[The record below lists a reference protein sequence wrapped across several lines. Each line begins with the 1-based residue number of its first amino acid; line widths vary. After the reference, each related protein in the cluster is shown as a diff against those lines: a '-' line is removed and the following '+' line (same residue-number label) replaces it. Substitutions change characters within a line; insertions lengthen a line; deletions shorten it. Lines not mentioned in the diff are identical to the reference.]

1 MKKKTL
7 TRFFGLALSAV
18 MAVTS
23 IQVPVLADGSDSMEK
38 EQTQISVDASA
49 VSGDVSE
56 AVSGNEIE
64 EEKDYH
70 FTDTDTDLFALD
82 VKGMS
87 DEEISHTILSKDE
100 MDVKAWLSSM
110 SGDEK
115 AELLARDTAL
125 SQTLDI
131 YKEDENGVTATE
143 HFDTYMDYLDSLD
156 EKVGYKFTSTTGNYY
171 INWYSGTT
179 SEGQSCISVSGM
191 KKGESDNTQQTDLTW
206 KVVNSKHSLAI
217 KSGGKKSWPNSLKS
231 AQNKTNYQ
239 QPWADLTYTKPISYT
254 AAVTY
259 DSANSGSGDYKIF
272 QGTHD
277 SATGCLKSNSGAG
290 EKYYVVSGTAYT
302 GSSAYTAA
310 TTETFNIGP
319 NFTNLGCTDNATNSS
334 VVARIT
340 LNPVYMTLTWNQNGG
355 SGSNCSPASVLY
367 GNVHGQATAP
377 ARAGYTFAGWSGYSA
392 TAGVTANKTYTAAWN
407 ANQYIINYNGA
418 GGTLSKTS
426 DKVTYGGN
434 IPTMPSASRA
444 GYSFTGWTWSG
455 YSGSGVYTYVG
466 NSTATATWKANQ
478 YKINYDANGGQVSPA
493 SNGVTYGQPCPT
505 APTPTRTGYTFAG
518 WTGGTYTGTYQTA
531 GDTTVKAAWKA
542 NTYTISFNTDGGS
555 QVDDLSA
562 TYDSNV
568 TLPGAPAK
576 EDYEFTGW
584 SDGVNTYQAGAVVK
598 NLTSVQDGKVTF
610 KAMWIPSTF
619 TIRFQT
625 NGGSEVSDVKYHF
638 GDNTALP
645 IPVKADKKDG
655 DTVTTYSFAG
665 WMDGTGT
672 IYTTAQDVKR
682 EALSQDGI
690 LNLSAVWNETETI
703 VREIKIETREEK
715 TEKTIV
721 EKPVYETKTYTNHYG
736 MTEEQAKSFLEKILN
751 GMSSEIT
758 INGIRYEMI
767 LNGDGTITIR
777 RADVGVN
784 RVVTIPDS
792 IRIGDSVI
800 PVTVVE
806 ARAFKNNTSI
816 KKVILGKNVTT
827 IKESA
832 FENCKALSEV
842 TLNNGLLNI
851 GAKAFKGCI
860 SLKKITIPKS
870 VMKIGDQA
878 FYNCKKLS
886 KVNGGKGL
894 VNIGAKAFMNCRKLK
909 KFTLYTSVMTVGK
922 KAFYGC
928 KKLKKVT
935 IKSKVLTKVGAKA
948 FKKTHKK
955 IAFKIT
961 DKEKKEAYEKLLKGR
976 F

>member
-1 MKKKTL
+1 MV
-7 TRFFGLALSAV
+7 RR
-18 MAVTS
+18 
-23 IQVPVLADGSDSMEK
+23 
-38 EQTQISVDASA
+38 
-49 VSGDVSE
+49 
-56 AVSGNEIE
+56 
-64 EEKDYH
+64 
-70 FTDTDTDLFALD
+70 
-82 VKGMS
+82 
-87 DEEISHTILSKDE
+87 
-100 MDVKAWLSSM
+100 
-110 SGDEK
+110 
-115 AELLARDTAL
+115 LLP
-125 SQTLDI
+125 Q
-131 YKEDENGVTATE
+131 E
-143 HFDTYMDYLDSLD
+143 
-156 EKVGYKFTSTTGNYY
+156 
-171 INWYSGTT
+171 
-179 SEGQSCISVSGM
+179 
-191 KKGESDNTQQTDLTW
+191 
-206 KVVNSKHSLAI
+206 
-217 KSGGKKSWPNSLKS
+217 
-231 AQNKTNYQ
+231 
-239 QPWADLTYTKPISYT
+239 
-254 AAVTY
+254 
-259 DSANSGSGDYKIF
+259 
-272 QGTHD
+272 
-277 SATGCLKSNSGAG
+277 
-290 EKYYVVSGTAYT
+290 
-302 GSSAYTAA
+302 
-310 TTETFNIGP
+310 
-319 NFTNLGCTDNATNSS
+319 
-334 VVARIT
+334 
-340 LNPVYMTLTWNQNGG
+340 
-355 SGSNCSPASVLY
+355 
-367 GNVHGQATAP
+367 QATQG
-377 ARAGYTFAGWSGYSA
+377 RWSGYSA

-434 IPTMPSASRA
+434 IPAMPSASRA
-444 GYSFTGWTWSG
+444 GYTFTGWTWSG
-455 YSGSGVYTYVG
+455 YSGSGAYTYVG
-466 NSTATATWKANQ
+466 NSTATANWKANQ

-610 KAMWIPSTF
+610 KAVWIPSTF

-645 IPVKADKKDG
+645 IPVRADKKDG

-665 WMDGTGT
+665 WMDSTGM

-721 EKPVYETKTYTNHYG
+721 EKPVYETKTYTNNYG
-736 MTEEQAKSFLEKILN
+736 MTDEQAKSFLEKILN

-816 KKVILGKNVTT
+816 EKVILGKNVTT

-842 TLNNGLLNI
+842 KLNNGLLNI
-851 GAKAFKGCI
+851 GVKAFKGCI